1 MKLLLD
7 SADAG
12 EVRAAVELG
21 WIDGVTTNP
30 ALLVRAGTTPRE
42 LVAAVADLVS
52 GPVSVPVR
60 ATEADAIVREGREL
74 AQLHENVVV
83 KIPIQVAGLRAMAKL
98 HSEGVRT
105 HATLCCSATQALLVA
120 RAGADFLSPPVGR
133 LAEQGGAAP
142 FELLGQIIEIYDN
155 YEFDTQIVVASVR
168 SAADVLE
175 AARLGAD
182 ACTVPWRILDELL
195 RHPLTERLRAE
206 FLADWKRL

>member
-12 EVRAAVELG
+12 EIRAAVELG

-30 ALLVRAGTTPRE
+30 ALLARARTTPRD
-42 LVAAVADLVS
+42 LIAAVAELVG

-60 ATEADAIVREGREL
+60 ASEVDAIVREGREL

-83 KIPIQVAGLRAMAKL
+83 KIPIHAAGLRAMTKL

-105 HATLCCSATQALLVA
+105 HATLCCSASQALLVA
-120 RAGADFLSPPVGR
+120 RAGAEFLSPPVGR
-133 LAEQGGAAP
+133 LAEQGGSGFDLVA
-142 FELLGQIIEIYDN
+142 QIIEIYDN
-155 YEFDTQIVVASVR
+155 YDFDTQIVVASVR
-168 SAADVLE
+168 STAHVLE

-182 ACTVPWRILDELL
+182 ACTVPRGILDELV
-195 RHPLTERLRAE
+195 RHPLTERLQAE